1 MKTFKFLAA
10 IMLVIAGFSNLR
22 AQTPQ
27 KAVPVE
33 VYYFHATNRCVTCQ
47 AVEDVT
53 REALKQNY
61 GNQIQLKS
69 INSDEES
76 SKPLLKKY
84 KVAGQSLLILKGNKI
99 EDLTSFAF
107 LNART
112 KPEQLKEK
120 IKKTIDK
127 ME

>member
-1 MKTFKFLAA
+1 MKTLKFLAVM
-10 IMLVIAGFSNLR
+10 MLLITGISNLR

-33 VYYFHATNRCVTCQ
+33 VYYFHATNRCVTCE
-47 AVEDVT
+47 AVESVT

-61 GNQIQLKS
+61 GAQIQLKS
-69 INSDEES
+69 INTDEES
-76 SKPLLKKY
+76 AKPLMKKY
-84 KVAGQSLLILKGNKI
+84 KVAGQSLLVLKGNKI

-107 LNART
+107 MNART
-112 KPEQLKEK
+112 KPEELKEK

-127 ME
+127 MN

>member
-53 REALKQNY
+53 RDALKQNY

>member
-1 MKTFKFLAA
+1 MKTFKFLAV

-22 AQTPQ
+22 AQPPQ
-27 KAVPVE
+27 KVVPVE
-33 VYYFHATNRCVTCQ
+33 VYYFHATNRCITCQ

-61 GNQIQLKS
+61 GNKIQLKS